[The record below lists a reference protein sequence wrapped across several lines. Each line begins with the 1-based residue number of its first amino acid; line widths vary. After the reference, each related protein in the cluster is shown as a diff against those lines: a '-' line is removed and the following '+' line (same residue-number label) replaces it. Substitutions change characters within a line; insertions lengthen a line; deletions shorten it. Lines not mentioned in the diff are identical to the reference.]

1 MKKLSVTILA
11 FTAIVIG
18 TFAFKGADTGS
29 ISGKVTPADAASQV
43 WAFLGADTLKA
54 PITDGAFTIQGAK
67 AGTYTVI
74 VGAKRPFKDATVA
87 NVKVEDGKATD
98 LGEIRLLQE

>member
-1 MKKLSVTILA
+1 MRKLSVSILT

-18 TFAFKGADTGS
+18 TFAFKYADTGS
-29 ISGKVTPADAASQV
+29 ISGKVTPADAATQV
-43 WAFLGADTLKA
+43 WAFQAADTLKA

-74 VGAKRPFKDATVA
+74 VGAKRPFQDVTLS

-98 LGEIRLLQE
+98 LGEIKLQQE

>member
-1 MKKLSVTILA
+1 MKKFV
-11 FTAIVIG
+11 FTAIAIG
-18 TFAFKGADTGS
+18 VFAFKSADTGT

-43 WAFLGADTLKA
+43 WAFQATDTIKA

-74 VGAKRPFKDATVA
+74 IGAKRPFQDVTVT

-98 LGEIRLLQE
+98 LGEIRLQQE